1 MSLPTFD
8 RIVREKWEEWRDEV
22 LSKARGEDM
31 IRTGRLYDAKGGYTE
46 AELGYPYFRRMGWQT
61 KNKAFIGE
69 DNRIILPLYSDGFS
83 FSLMALTDDGGQTW
97 QFSNPLVGA
106 GNIQPSLVQ
115 GGKGTLVAYMRDNG
129 PAPKRLHISRSRD
142 NGLTWSDVQDSQI
155 PNPGAGADLVTLSN
169 GHWVLA
175 FNDTERGRHSLAV
188 STTRDEGQIWSKPRH
203 LEQDPKKTTSFAY
216 PAIVQAKDGALH
228 VVYSYHGRKDNGEAH
243 KTIKHARFNEAWI
256 LDQQ

>member
-1 MSLPTFD
+1 
-8 RIVREKWEEWRDEV
+8 
-22 LSKARGEDM
+22 
-31 IRTGRLYDAKGGYTE
+31 
-46 AELGYPYFRRMGWQT
+46 MG
-61 KNKAFIGE
+61 
-69 DNRIILPLYSDGFS
+69 
-83 FSLMALTDDGGQTW
+83 
-97 QFSNPLVGA
+97 V
-106 GNIQPSLVQ
+106 
-115 GGKGTLVAYMRDNG
+115 
-129 PAPKRLHISRSRD
+129 
-142 NGLTWSDVQDSQI
+142 
-155 PNPGAGADLVTLSN
+155 
-169 GHWVLA
+169 A

>member
-1 MSLPTFD
+1 
-8 RIVREKWEEWRDEV
+8 
-22 LSKARGEDM
+22 
-31 IRTGRLYDAKGGYTE
+31 
-46 AELGYPYFRRMGWQT
+46 
-61 KNKAFIGE
+61 
-69 DNRIILPLYSDGFS
+69 
-83 FSLMALTDDGGQTW
+83 
-97 QFSNPLVGA
+97 
-106 GNIQPSLVQ
+106 
-115 GGKGTLVAYMRDNG
+115 MRDNG